1 MSFGGLFTRAIRKRL
16 TFIALLSTKSP
27 SPLFLFQITDL
38 PEEDLLSHFH
48 ASNAFIEEGLSK
60 EGAVLVHCYRGR
72 SRSATVVAA
81 FLMQKHGHS
90 ADRAL
95 TKVKTKREIVQP
107 HDQFLAQLKL
117 YENMDFTLD
126 PENLQYKMFR

>member
-1 MSFGGLFTRAIRKRL
+1 M
-16 TFIALLSTKSP
+16 
-27 SPLFLFQITDL
+27 
-38 PEEDLLSHFH
+38 
-48 ASNAFIEEGLSK
+48 
-60 EGAVLVHCYRGR
+60 LVHCYRGR

-90 ADRAL
+90 SDRAL
-95 TKVKTKREIVQP
+95 TKVKSKREIVQP